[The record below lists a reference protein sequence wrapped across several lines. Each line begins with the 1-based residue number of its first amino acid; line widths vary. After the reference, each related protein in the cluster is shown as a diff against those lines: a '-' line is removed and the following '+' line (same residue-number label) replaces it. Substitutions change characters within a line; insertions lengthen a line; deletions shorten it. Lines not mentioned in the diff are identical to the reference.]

1 MTYFVSGLLDCILDS
16 VYFYHDVGTKCH
28 RVKHK
33 IPYVLTYTPLCV
45 EVNFQADLENSMY
58 DLYFSAIFLHF
69 QKFIWNLEALIY
81 FYD

>member
-1 MTYFVSGLLDCILDS
+1 MLTLVEGYQRIISLLLQDVSITYFVSGLLDCILDS

-45 EVNFQADLENSMY
+45 EVNFQ
-58 DLYFSAIFLHF
+58 
-69 QKFIWNLEALIY
+69 K
-81 FYD
+81 

>member
-1 MTYFVSGLLDCILDS
+1 MLLFQDVSTTYFVSGLLDCILDS

-45 EVNFQADLENSMY
+45 EVNFQAYLKNSMY
-58 DLYFSAIFLHF
+58 DLYFLNF
-69 QKFIWNLEALIY
+69 QKLISNLKA
-81 FYD
+81 